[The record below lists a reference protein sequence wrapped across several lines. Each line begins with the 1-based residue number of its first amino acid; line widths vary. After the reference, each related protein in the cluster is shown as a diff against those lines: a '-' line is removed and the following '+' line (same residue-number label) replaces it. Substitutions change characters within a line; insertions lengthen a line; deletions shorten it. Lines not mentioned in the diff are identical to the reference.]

1 MIRRPEAYLW
11 TPSEVYKLLQLFQD
25 QQADTAAFLDALPF
39 GLATAL
45 TDGSLTSANPRF
57 LDMFGLRPESLPE
70 SLTQLLGSEAVAEA
84 FDELR
89 RTPAGARHLVIPH
102 PKAVSEH
109 LRVSITP
116 RGGRSNELLV
126 SLEPA
131 EGPAVAVRVFTPPI
145 EAAAI
150 PEPPPA
156 EPPAGVPDPKTEVR
170 FAAIPALIVD
180 ANARV
185 IAAESLESA
194 GLDPHAVGSS
204 LTHLVEN
211 GDRLRLLERVASYF
225 QGRALTPERVKLRLA
240 DRGLAEFDLIPQLTV
255 TNGEPAELRLQLQRV
270 PERPEPAAQPDVR
283 AAVRRLAAGVGQE
296 FSGQLQVIY
305 RHADILLN
313 RYSLVEGLREELELI
328 RRAAQS
334 ASDLAQRLLYAGSR
348 DDARTENCSINSLM
362 AQAEAMIRA
371 LAGMGISC
379 TFRLAPGL
387 GPVKVNPAALERVL
401 VNLVIFARD
410 SMPEGGT
417 IAIDGAHLLADD
429 LPLPERADLLASERI
444 GVAVSFPGAP
454 LEAEDLANIFEPFH
468 VTATGR
474 NFGLHLIEARG
485 IVEQAGGELLVVSVP
500 EGMQFVILL
509 PKVAVPVPVTTPVSP
524 IPERNL
530 LPKVPELSGPRVVLL
545 VDDDQD
551 VRRVIRSFLERGGFD
566 VVDAADGREAISA
579 ALRYPGTIDI
589 LLTDVQMQHMDG
601 YELARTITETRP
613 DTKILF
619 MTGYQDEQDVDNPAL
634 AGRFLQKP
642 FTEKML
648 IAKLKSILGE
658 TPAPAPAAPK
668 MAVPVE

>member
-1 MIRRPEAYLW
+1 
-11 TPSEVYKLLQLFQD
+11 VYKLLQLFQD
-25 QQADTAAFLDALPF
+25 QQADTAAVLDALPF
-39 GLATAL
+39 GLATAV

-57 LDMFGLRPESLPE
+57 LEMFGLRPESLPE
-70 SLTQLLGSEAVAEA
+70 SLTELLGSEAVAEA

-89 RTPAGARHLVIPH
+89 RNPAGARHLVIPH
-102 PKAVSEH
+102 PKSVSQH
-109 LRVSITP
+109 LKVTITP
-116 RGGRSNELLV
+116 CGGRSHELLV

-131 EGPAVAVRVFTPPI
+131 DGPAVAVRVFTPPV
-145 EAAAI
+145 ETATI
-150 PEPPPA
+150 PEPPPVA
-156 EPPAGVPDPKTEVR
+156 VPTDVPHPAIEVR

-185 IAAESLESA
+185 IAAEGVESV
-194 GLDPHAVGSS
+194 GLDPQVVDSS
-204 LTHLVEN
+204 LTHLVED
-211 GDRLRLLERVASYF
+211 GERLRLLERVASYF
-225 QGRALTPERVKLRLA
+225 QSGALMPERIQLRMA
-240 DRGLAEFDLIPQLTV
+240 DRSFAEFDLIPQMTV
-255 TNGEPAELRLQLQRV
+255 TNGEPTELRLQLQRV
-270 PERPEPAAQPDVR
+270 PERPAPQPDAPRPDVR

-348 DDARTENCSINSLM
+348 DDSRTENYSINTLM

-410 SMPEGGT
+410 SMPDGGT
-417 IAIDGAHLLADD
+417 IAIDGAHLMADD
-429 LPLPERADLLASERI
+429 HPLPERADLLASERV

-454 LEAEDLANIFEPFH
+454 LEVEDLANIFEPFH

-485 IVEQAGGELLVVSVP
+485 IVEQAGGELLVVAVP
-500 EGMQFVILL
+500 DGMQFVILL

-530 LPKVPELSGPRVVLL
+530 SPKVPELSGPRVVLL

-566 VVDAADGREAISA
+566 VVDASDGREAISA

-589 LLTDVQMQHMDG
+589 LLTDVQMQHRDG

-658 TPAPAPAAPK
+658 APAPAPAPAAPK
-668 MAVPVE
+668 MTVPVE